1 MNNLTHRLSCV
12 FEELGFDKTV
22 LNNKELFLHKENYYI
37 ITYISKFRSFV
48 IEYANNFQDAKNNVF
63 EDGDIFSIDLTE
75 DQIIQ
80 EFREILIQYYL

>member
-1 MNNLTHRLSCV
+1 MFLKSWDLTKR
-12 FEELGFDKTV
+12 
-22 LNNKELFLHKENYYI
+22 FLITKNCFYTRKI
-37 ITYISKFRSFV
+37 LQITYISKLRTFV